1 MAKIILN
8 EQENFILNKLNEF
21 GKGYVVGGAV
31 RDMLLGLTPKDVDYC
46 TDIDYNKLFEIF
58 KEYSPKKIGN
68 HFGVLQIKID
78 DTEYEIAKLRIDNN
92 CRTRKDVDVVFTN
105 DILLDLERRDFT
117 INAIAYDG
125 NKLITLNQLSIN
137 DLSNKLIRFVGNP
150 TERIIE
156 DPLRIFRAIRFATE
170 KNFRIELDTLN
181 SIEESRELLK
191 LLSDKRIEEELYKII
206 CSNNSSG
213 FKLLYKTKCLDIIF
227 DTYFL
232 ECCVEKMTNIMYETD
247 NINVRFAIL
256 YKLIDND
263 DKFKKIINNNKIF
276 KKSKD
281 LISVLSSLED
291 ELRKRQTENVDK
303 YILKKMAYLLKN
315 KEDYIDFLELCKVIK
330 PYLNLEYD
338 IFNDPIYLKDLA
350 VNGNDIKNIVGNTK
364 QIGEFLSKLLDIV
377 HKNPALNKK
386 ECLIPLLKR
395 WYNA

>member
-1 MAKIILN
+1 
-8 EQENFILNKLNEF
+8 
-21 GKGYVVGGAV
+21 
-31 RDMLLGLTPKDVDYC
+31 
-46 TDIDYNKLFEIF
+46 
-58 KEYSPKKIGN
+58 
-68 HFGVLQIKID
+68 
-78 DTEYEIAKLRIDNN
+78 
-92 CRTRKDVDVVFTN
+92 
-105 DILLDLERRDFT
+105 
-117 INAIAYDG
+117 
-125 NKLITLNQLSIN
+125 
-137 DLSNKLIRFVGNP
+137 
-150 TERIIE
+150 
-156 DPLRIFRAIRFATE
+156 
-170 KNFRIELDTLN
+170 
-181 SIEESRELLK
+181 
-191 LLSDKRIEEELYKII
+191 
-206 CSNNSSG
+206 
-213 FKLLYKTKCLDIIF
+213 
-227 DTYFL
+227 
-232 ECCVEKMTNIMYETD
+232 MTNIMYETD

-281 LISVLSSLED
+281 LISVSSSLED